1 MSQGEGSLPLPLT
14 LRLVVAALVTEQE
27 ASLAKGLAA
36 AGAAMSSGG
45 GLAARR
51 GGGVMTQAVGR
62 QFGGE

>member
-1 MSQGEGSLPLPLT
+1 MSQGEGSLPLPRT
-14 LRLVVAALVTEQE
+14 LCLVVAALVKEQE

-51 GGGVMTQAVGR
+51 GGGVMT
-62 QFGGE
+62 